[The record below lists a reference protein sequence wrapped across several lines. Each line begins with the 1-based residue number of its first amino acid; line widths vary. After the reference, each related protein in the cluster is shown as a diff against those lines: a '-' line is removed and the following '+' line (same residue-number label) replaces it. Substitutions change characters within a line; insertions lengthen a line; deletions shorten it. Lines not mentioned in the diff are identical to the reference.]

1 MSADRIFLF
10 GASGHAKVIADI
22 VERSRR
28 CKVAFIVDDAAARH
42 GTELLGYRVIGGRE
56 ALQARRRDADA
67 GIVSIGDNRARCA
80 VAAWLAGEGFAFAT
94 AIHPSAQV
102 GREVEIGP
110 GSVLMA
116 GAIVNP
122 DARIG
127 AHCIVNTGASVDHDC
142 RLGEGVHVAPG
153 ARLCGGVEVGAG
165 VLVGAGAVIVPGRR
179 VGADAIIGA
188 GAVVLSDVPERAVV
202 AGNPAQPIRT
212 S

>member
-22 VERSRR
+22 VERSHR
-28 CKVAFIVDDAAARH
+28 CKVVFIVDDAPARH
-42 GTELLGYRVIGGRE
+42 GTELLGYPVVGGRE
-56 ALQARRRDADA
+56 ALLARRRDAEA
-67 GIVSIGDNRARCA
+67 GIVSVGDNRARRA
-80 VAAWLAGEGFAFAT
+80 LADWLAREGFAFAT
-94 AIHPSAQV
+94 AVHPSALV
-102 GREVEIGP
+102 AREVRIGA

-122 DARIG
+122 DTEIG

-153 ARLCGGVEVGAG
+153 ARLCGGVEVCPGA
-165 VLVGAGAVIVPGRR
+165 LVGAGAVIVPGRR

-212 S
+212 P